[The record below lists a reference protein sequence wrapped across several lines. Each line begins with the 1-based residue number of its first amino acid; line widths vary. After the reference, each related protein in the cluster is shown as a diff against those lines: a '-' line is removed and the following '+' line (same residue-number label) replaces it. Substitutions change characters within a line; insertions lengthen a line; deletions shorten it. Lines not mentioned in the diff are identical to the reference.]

1 MTYKVL
7 ITVFYIISADQSFD
21 KISNNFWSVLFV
33 INKYDLFLNQIQNI
47 IRQKYLNIKIIKNF
61 DQIDNQIN
69 LWLQNNQ
76 HLALVIWDH
85 KEKKE
90 INKSFAE
97 ELGQN
102 LAKINR
108 KIDILCLDF
117 CYSASFEIIIN
128 IMHQVDFVIANQDR
142 QFIDG
147 FYYDNLFENIL
158 NQQNPEKSCKDLA
171 QEIVWQTCHKYSN
184 TDQFNLINMVAIDC
198 HKTKLIMPFINKLDK
213 LKFNSSDLFHL
224 IEKQFYCNYMT
235 KFLINNI
242 VIAQA
247 KTGNYHAV
255 SGISI

>member
-1 MTYKVL
+1 MHH
-7 ITVFYIISADQSFD
+7 
-21 KISNNFWSVLFV
+21 NFE
-33 INKYDLFLNQIQNI
+33 
-47 IRQKYLNIKIIKNF
+47 NIKIIKNF
-61 DQIDNQIN
+61 EQIDDEIN
-69 LWLQNNQ
+69 FQLQNHQ
-76 HLALVIWDH
+76 HLAVLIWDH

-117 CYSASFEIIIN
+117 CYSANFEIIIN
-128 IMHQVDFVIANQDR
+128 IMNQVDFVIANQDR

-147 FYYDNLFENIL
+147 FCYDNLFENIL
-158 NQQNPEKSCKDLA
+158 SQQKPEKSCKDLA

-184 TDQFNLINMVAIDC
+184 TDQFNLINMAAIDC
-198 HKTKLIMPFINKLDK
+198 HKTRLVMPFINKLDK
-213 LKFNSSDLFHL
+213 FKYNSCDFFNL
-224 IEKQFYCNYMT
+224 IEKQFYCSSIA

-242 VIAQA
+242 LIAQA